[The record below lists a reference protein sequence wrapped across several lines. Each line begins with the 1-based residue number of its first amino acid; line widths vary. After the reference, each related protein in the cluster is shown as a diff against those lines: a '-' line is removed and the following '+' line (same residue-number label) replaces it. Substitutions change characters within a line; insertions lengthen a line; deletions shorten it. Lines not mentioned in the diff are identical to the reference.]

1 MQTAKNSI
9 LALVAIF
16 AVLGLPAHAQTNETP
31 APTEQAASSEAAS
44 ETAPED
50 QSSQSEPAAET
61 TTAPEAQA
69 TPAPVDPAAEAAAA
83 VSPDAAPETQI
94 EPAVAAVPN
103 SKGLDESSLS
113 NDKGHDDYKRPLLFA
128 PEDNGLQPDNP
139 QIKWEMDAAGTKI
152 NMGGLKLNS
161 SQIHVKLDQIKR
173 TTAPDD
179 LRGSEK
185 GPSSVIDLSF
195 WWPTLLTK
203 EGAVTIENATTKQVT
218 WSQNVTEDMRAEW
231 RKKLVRY
238 KTSFLKV
245 HDTSTWGTTDLPSK
259 ALQPFRQGTPFRI
272 CISKQNSEIERLKVC
287 SAPYAFQKIGNGRT
301 QVAPVKRAYEATVM
315 LKDTPIGKSGLV
327 NAPLG
332 KELAVKI
339 SFAEGQTI
347 EIASQPRPL
356 ELLDVVESKDGR
368 EIVLTGRNSQPL
380 GKKKIVERPAM
391 HFWAPSGIVQ
401 DTVWQV
407 ALPKDAPTIRIL
419 GAFNLPFTFLFRFE
433 KLPTENDRLFI
444 KEASST
450 GTYSSEPMLFGYS
463 MKKGKLD
470 TSEISVEKLDDHHF
484 EWKFGAPNQGERN
497 KARLTLIDTSM
508 ANSKWVAHHELYR
521 GYPFEASA
529 RLTGVLG
536 SGGQL
541 IVLGEVAGSL
551 WLETLGFQN
560 ELISRNR
567 WGLTGRYFR
576 ALTAIESTA
585 GRSVSDF
592 SAMNGDLKYNLV
604 RGIWNRD
611 QLFGLMGSLQR
622 VQIAGL
628 STNMAGV
635 GAYWARTM
643 PKVFADLFDK
653 FPLLDYSKYVDVEF
667 VYYPVAASGSITSST
682 SFNLNFHGKVFWTPR
697 LYGEAGFG
705 IHQYGFQDTAS
716 NTKIGFAVAYGNV
729 GMGIVF

>member
-1 MQTAKNSI
+1 MHTARISI
-9 LALVAIF
+9 LALAAFIVAF
-16 AVLGLPAHAQTNETP
+16 GLRASGQTEESAT
-31 APTEQAASSEAAS
+31 AATEQEA
-44 ETAPED
+44 
-50 QSSQSEPAAET
+50 PA
-61 TTAPEAQA
+61 
-69 TPAPVDPAAEAAAA
+69 APVDADAEAAAA

-139 QIKWEMDAAGTKI
+139 QIKWEMDATGTKI
-152 NMGGLKLNS
+152 NLGGLKLSS

-173 TTAPDD
+173 SSAPSS
-179 LRGSEK
+179 LRLNDK
-185 GPSSVIDLSF
+185 GPSSLIDMSF
-195 WWPTLLTK
+195 WWPTVLTA
-203 EGAVTIENATTKQVT
+203 EGTVSIEDATTKVVS
-218 WSQNVTEDMRAEW
+218 WSQVINEEMRADW

-238 KTSFLKV
+238 KTTYLKL
-245 HDTSTWGTTDLPSK
+245 HATSQWGVTDLPPK
-259 ALQPFRQGTPFRI
+259 ALHPFRQGAPFRV
-272 CISKQNSEIERLKVC
+272 CISKQNSEIEKLKVC
-287 SAPYAFQKIGNGRT
+287 SAPTSFQKLANGRT
-301 QVAPVKRAYEATVM
+301 QVAAVKQTFEATVS
-315 LKDTPIGKSGLV
+315 LKDHAIGKAGLA

-332 KELAVKI
+332 KELAMKI
-339 SFAEGQTI
+339 AFAEGQTI

-356 ELLDVVESKDGR
+356 DLLDVIQSRDGR

-380 GKKKIVERPAM
+380 GKKKIIERPAM
-391 HFWAPSGIVQ
+391 HFWAPSGIIQ

-407 ALPKDAPTIRIL
+407 ALPKDAPTLRIL

-433 KLPTENDRLFI
+433 KLPTEADRLFV

-450 GTYSSEPMLFGYS
+450 GTYSSEPILFGYS
-463 MKKGKLD
+463 IKNGR
-470 TSEISVEKLDDHHF
+470 ISTGELSAEKIDDHHF
-484 EWKFGAPNQGERN
+484 EWKFGAPIQGARN
-497 KARLTLIDTSM
+497 KSHITLIDPDKQD
-508 ANSKWVAHHELYR
+508 SKWVAHHEYYR

-541 IVLGEVAGSL
+541 IVLGEIAGSA
-551 WLETLGFQN
+551 WLETIGFQN
-560 ELISRNR
+560 ELLSRNR
-567 WGLTGRYFR
+567 WGMAGRYFR

-585 GRSVSDF
+585 GKSVNDF

-611 QLFGLMGSLQR
+611 QLFGVMGSIQR

-643 PKVFADLFDK
+643 PKLFADIFDK

-667 VYYPVAASGSITSST
+667 VYYPISVSGAVAASN
-682 SFNLNFHGKVFWTPR
+682 SFNLNFHGKVFWTSR

-705 IHQYGFQDTAS
+705 VHQYGFQDS
-716 NTKIGFAVAYGNV
+716 QQNTKISFGVAYGNV